1 MTPLAVVSYAFIVL
15 VGLLFAKLFLFP
27 FRLGRVRGGPVQVLE
42 SVRRRLS
49 LATYVVSEKGGEL
62 IVRASDWVDA
72 RIAAR
77 ASGAD
82 SELDCRVDPTADA
95 AVFLFLAFFP
105 AFFLAAV
112 GVPEAFLPFGAAE
125 TFAATALFVHGRR
138 FAFGVV
144 LPSASLPSVPR
155 PPNEFRDLLVSRL
168 EELHRLAGE
177 AGVAL
182 RARSGRAV
190 LLAALVAIIVLGTV
204 VFLLVR
210 FDPAYLARDA
220 TVTVGIGALAA
231 LALFLP
237 ARAILR
243 RRSDPR
249 AAPVLIMQER
259 LWNAMT
265 RESSGQPP
273 RPGEGSTYELLAEAS
288 WASPWWLALSVK
300 EFLFYRRSPR
310 LAWLNAIFAVGA
322 LAYLFAILA
331 TLLSGWVGLAVQGL
345 FLLSLLAMTGVNMRA
360 FRWWQRE
367 RVREEEERRAAWE
380 QRLWAFRNRAD
391 GFLRDL

>member
-1 MTPLAVVSYAFIVL
+1 MTPLAVVSYVFIVL

-27 FRLGRVRGGPVQVLE
+27 FRVGRAQGGPVQVLG
-42 SVRRRLS
+42 SVRRQLS
-49 LATYVVSEKGGEL
+49 LARYVVSEKRGEL
-62 IVRASDWVDA
+62 IVRASDWIDA

-82 SELDCRVDPTADA
+82 SELDCRVDPTPDA

-125 TFAATALFVHGRR
+125 TFAGTALFVQGRR

-144 LPSASLPSVPR
+144 LPSASLPSVST

-168 EELHRLAGE
+168 AELHRLAGE

-182 RARSGRAV
+182 RAKSGRAM
-190 LLAALVAIIVLGTV
+190 LLAALVAIIVLGTLV
-204 VFLLVR
+204 VLLVR
-210 FDPAYLARDA
+210 FDAAYFARDA

-231 LALFLP
+231 LALFFP

-243 RRSDPR
+243 RRSDAR
-249 AAPVLIMQER
+249 AAPFLIMEER
-259 LWNAMT
+259 LRNAMT

-273 RPGEGSTYELLAEAS
+273 PPGEGSTYELLAEAS
-288 WASPWWLALSVK
+288 RASPLWLALSVK

-310 LAWLNAIFAVGA
+310 LAWLNAIYAVGA
-322 LAYLFAILA
+322 LAYLFAIL
-331 TLLSGWVGLAVQGL
+331 TFLFSGWVGLAVQELFVLGL
-345 FLLSLLAMTGVNMRA
+345 LGMMVVNMRA
-360 FRWWQRE
+360 FRRWQRE

-380 QRLWAFRNRAD
+380 QRFRAFRNRAD